1 MCQWHNAT
9 LLIAKRQRKPNNLS
23 RMCSRSRNDYEAS
36 LISTFSR
43 DFAHFPPPMDARK
56 SDLGFS
62 RHDALKLQFLGLNF
76 GLLFD
81 E

>member
-1 MCQWHNAT
+1 
-9 LLIAKRQRKPNNLS
+9 
-23 RMCSRSRNDYEAS
+23 
-36 LISTFSR
+36 
-43 DFAHFPPPMDARK
+43 MDARK